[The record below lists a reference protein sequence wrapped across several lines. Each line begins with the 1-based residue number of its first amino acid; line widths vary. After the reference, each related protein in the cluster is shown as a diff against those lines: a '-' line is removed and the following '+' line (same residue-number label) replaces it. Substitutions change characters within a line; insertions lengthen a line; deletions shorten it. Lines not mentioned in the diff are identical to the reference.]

1 MKLAII
7 TARGGSKR
15 IPRKNI
21 RDFIGKPIIEYSIN
35 VALASNLFDEV
46 IVSTDDDEIAEV
58 ALKNGAKV
66 PFKRSQET
74 SSDFATTNDVIS
86 EVLGVYN
93 NQGKEFDYVCCIYP
107 TAVFLTPE
115 LLHEAYHILS
125 KKEFDVVLPIVAYSF
140 PIQRSFK
147 IEDKCLTFAFPN
159 FSNSR
164 SQDLEK
170 HFHDA
175 GQFYFFD
182 AKQYKRRNTLIS
194 DKMYGIELN
203 EMEVQ
208 DIDTEIDW
216 KLAELKYSLAKQN
229 RI

>member
-21 RDFIGKPIIEYSIN
+21 RDFIGKPIIEYSIE